1 MILLCSDPDE
11 QRLTSHASQIRG
23 LSESGLDEARL
34 LAKCAHHRLEP
45 HVYGGLNLCGVSP
58 ELGFVIRLKE
68 RTREIALRNLALA
81 AEQASLVEFLR
92 ERSIDAL
99 PYKGPALSR
108 YLYGDVAK
116 RPCVDIDILVPRDA
130 AERTAGALAERGL
143 APLKAYSA
151 AQQRIVAESLYES
164 SFSAPSLRCRVEVH
178 WDVVPRRIG
187 LPDQVRALWDRTVS
201 LDLGGKEMPFPAADN
216 LFLVLCLH
224 NFKDNWYRCFHL
236 TDVARMV
243 ALGAVA
249 DWAGLM
255 SEARSRRVLRI
266 VLVNLFVVR
275 HLYGQ
280 EIPAEAAE
288 AAETVGGLHD
298 ASDSI
303 VRELVRAPRSVSG
316 TVAALRF
323 QAGLLDTRRDRLR
336 MISSTLL
343 SVSVGDAE
351 SFDLPRVLWPLYLL
365 WRPFRLMKNRLL
377 GALSS
382 RS

>member
-1 MILLCSDPDE
+1 M
-11 QRLTSHASQIRG
+11 
-23 LSESGLDEARL
+23 
-34 LAKCAHHRLEP
+34 
-45 HVYGGLNLCGVSP
+45 
-58 ELGFVIRLKE
+58 
-68 RTREIALRNLALA
+68 RNLALA

-99 PYKGPALSR
+99 PFKGPTLSQ

-116 RPCVDIDILVPRDA
+116 RPCGDIDILVPREA
-130 AERTAGALAERGL
+130 AERTAGALTERGL
-143 APLKAYSA
+143 APLEAYNT

-164 SFSAPSLRCRVEVH
+164 GFSAQSLRCRVEVH

-187 LPDQVRALWDRTVS
+187 LPDQVRTLWDRTVS
-201 LDLGGKEMPFPAADN
+201 LELGGKQMPFPAADN

-224 NFKDNWYRCFHL
+224 NFKDNWYRCSHI

-243 ALGAVA
+243 ALGAVV
-249 DWAGLM
+249 DWAGLI

-303 VRELVRAPRSVSG
+303 VRELVRAPRAVSG

-336 MISSTLL
+336 MISRTLL
-343 SVSVGDAE
+343 SVSVGDAA

-377 GALSS
+377 DALSS

>member
-1 MILLCSDPDE
+1 M
-11 QRLTSHASQIRG
+11 
-23 LSESGLDEARL
+23 
-34 LAKCAHHRLEP
+34 
-45 HVYGGLNLCGVSP
+45 
-58 ELGFVIRLKE
+58 
-68 RTREIALRNLALA
+68 
-81 AEQASLVEFLR
+81 
-92 ERSIDAL
+92 
-99 PYKGPALSR
+99 
-108 YLYGDVAK
+108 
-116 RPCVDIDILVPRDA
+116 
-130 AERTAGALAERGL
+130 
-143 APLKAYSA
+143 
-151 AQQRIVAESLYES
+151 
-164 SFSAPSLRCRVEVH
+164 H

-187 LPDQVRALWDRTVS
+187 LPDQVRTLWDRTVS
-201 LDLGGKEMPFPAADN
+201 LELGGKQMPFPAADN

-224 NFKDNWYRCFHL
+224 NFKDNWYRCFHI

-243 ALGAVA
+243 ALGAVV
-249 DWAGLM
+249 DWAGLI

-288 AAETVGGLHD
+288 TVGGLHD

-303 VRELVRAPRSVSG
+303 VRELVRAPRAVSG

-336 MISSTLL
+336 MISRTLL
-343 SVSVGDAE
+343 SVSVGDAA

-377 GALSS
+377 DALSS